1 MKKQMK
7 KQNNSH
13 KQKELE
19 QLQNGLSIERL
30 TDNIDNKRCI
40 RSFSNSRNDNLEEYL
55 KRAAWGEDKERKTAV
70 YLIKYEGEIVCYFAL
85 RCGMLLRNGKKKSG
99 EMTEPEL
106 DQNHICVN
114 ATVPAMEI
122 AHFCMN
128 ERWTQKYE
136 VAKGIGSIIFYR
148 YILPLIYQS
157 GRYAGCK
164 YVYLYAA
171 DETEDETLVKYY
183 ESLFFKKI
191 SDVDYYHVFPRY
203 DMRCVLMFA
212 ALDVY
217 KKIDVSYVKD
227 LGLSAYESGS

>member
-1 MKKQMK
+1 MK

-128 ERWTQKYE
+128 E
-136 VAKGIGSIIFYR
+136 
-148 YILPLIYQS
+148 P
-157 GRYAGCK
+157 
-164 YVYLYAA
+164 
-171 DETEDETLVKYY
+171 EDETLVKYY

-227 LGLSAYESGS
+227 LWLSAYESGS